1 MNSWKSSSKPSML
14 KMWTIKA
21 AIQPDRKEVAV
32 TRERIIGAFFMGLL
46 LMLGL
51 ELGLIYAFGQ
61 IAGAPTLDLGWGNS
75 TAGVLGI
82 LIGAYLVLWSVSIQY
97 TLGQGTPSPRAATQN
112 LIATGP
118 YAFTRNP
125 MTLGAACFYLGI
137 AVWSGSIPVMILV
150 LLIFAGLLTFI
161 YFHETKELT
170 ARFGA
175 DYLEYKRKTPF
186 LLPKLR
192 RLP

>member
-1 MNSWKSSSKPSML
+1 ML
-14 KMWTIKA
+14 KIKTIKA
-21 AIQPDRKEVAV
+21 AIEPDRKEVAV
-32 TRERIIGAFFMGLL
+32 TRERIIGAFFIGLL
-46 LMLGL
+46 FMLGL
-51 ELGLIYAFGQ
+51 ELGLIYVFGQ
-61 IAGAPTLDLGWGNS
+61 MAGAPTLDLGWGNS

-97 TLGQGTPSPRAATQN
+97 TLGQGTPSPRAATQY
-112 LIATGP
+112 LITTGP
-118 YAFTRNP
+118 YAITRNP

-137 AVWSGSIPVMILV
+137 AVWSRSIPVMILV

-170 ARFGA
+170 ARFGV

-192 RLP
+192 RPK